1 MRFGFPG
8 LGSAASTV
16 LGAAAAKSAVSVH
29 TGPAPSFEP
38 KANSTTTTPAPLADP
53 AAVPDAEPVPFA
65 CDSAIEE
72 LAPISG
78 GVPASS
84 AIPAALEEVSAPE
97 PANVAPAIVP
107 SNDMQEV
114 EVLC

>member
-8 LGSAASTV
+8 LGSAANAV

-38 KANSTTTTPAPLADP
+38 EATSTPTSTPLADP
-53 AAVPDAEPVPFA
+53 TPVPDVEPVPA
-65 CDSAIEE
+65 AGDSTIEE
-72 LAPISG
+72 LAPIDGTSTPSE
-78 GVPASS
+78 VPT
-84 AIPAALEEVSAPE
+84 ALEEVSAPE
-97 PANVAPAIVP
+97 PTTAAPAIVP
-107 SNDMQEV
+107 SNDLQEV